1 MESGRSLRRDKM
13 AIDEPSNSAGSA
25 SNPSDHTNKFV
36 AIFIVLAALA
46 IGLIIFVPYI
56 LALV

>member
-46 IGLIIFVPYI
+46 
-56 LALV
+56 